1 MASKKILIQVILDN
15 KNVAAKSNQIS
26 KSVDGITQAQQKYF
40 QALQPT
46 NVEIE
51 KYKILTKEAQIAT
64 QAKARAELNAA
75 EATKAGRAQSGLNN
89 AILLETGRLASDA
102 SYGFTAIANNLSQ
115 VVTLFASFVK
125 TNDGVVESFKQLGKS
140 LLGTGG
146 FLIAI
151 QLIISFGPKILEFFN
166 KLIGRSTLLKD
177 TFEELNSTIGDSAG
191 KFEIYIRTLQDSNKS
206 QQEQKD
212 AIDALN
218 KEFPEYIDKLDKAGV
233 SIEDVKNKT
242 KEAQEINKLQ
252 REEIKRLAMARAAQA
267 KIEEESAKLIQL
279 AIDEELEKRNILQE
293 RQEEINSQKEKFAK
307 IELLREK
314 ELTEGLTRGE
324 KNKLSNLEKRYKTQ
338 SSLREKAIQGY
349 DDELEALK
357 TKNKKE
363 REEIETNIDLLL
375 DFTDIPSEIAERTKV
390 EMLDTFSKGLETNE
404 LLLMGYTEQQ
414 IMAMEALDEGFKE
427 RNDKF
432 AELDRQNKKRLKDLT
447 NAEKTETKA
456 RIAIREGY
464 LDAAKSVSD
473 GLKALGDLDD
483 GFKIAA
489 IITEKAEAIGKV
501 IIKTRETNQTIG
513 AAAKARAMLGDPTAI
528 VKGKARITANNISAG
543 INIAGIVAAA
553 AGGINAIKSKSST
566 SAAVGGA
573 AGGGETGE
581 VEAPDF
587 NVVGV
592 GGVSQLATTL
602 AGVTGQ
608 PLKAFVVSKEITSA
622 QELDRNITST
632 ASIG

>member
-75 EATKAGRAQSGLNN
+75 EVTKQGRAQSGLNN

-115 VVTLFASFVK
+115 VVTLFASFAE
-125 TNDGVVESFKQLGKS
+125 TNGGVVASLRELGRSLFGIGGILIGVQL
-140 LLGTGG
+140 L
-146 FLIAI
+146 
-151 QLIISFGPKILEFFN
+151 ISFGPKILDFFTGMDEGA
-166 KLIGRSTLLKD
+166 KKAA
-177 TFEELNSTIGDSAG
+177 E
-191 KFEIYIRTLQDSNKS
+191 SNKELS
-206 QQEQKD
+206 KSLDSLNANIFIAEKYVKILEDTNTTEEERKNITKELIKLVPDLREQDFRYGENLDDVREKIALY
-212 AIDALN
+212 AIAQASRI
-218 KEFPEYIDKLDKAGV
+218 EIDKLVEENSELLSKRRRIKNIKDIKDEEEQKKAITDFLKENEIRTTKAIDVTYTKTGEAIINSRKKTFDELMESFNFFSSEV
-233 SIEDVKNKT
+233 IKDSNVVLKKIEDLTSTAFLGGKSDEVK
-242 KEAQEINKLQ
+242 KE
-252 REEIKRLAMARAAQA
+252 
-267 KIEEESAKLIQL
+267 SV
-279 AIDEELEKRNILQE
+279 
-293 RQEEINSQKEKFAK
+293 
-307 IELLREK
+307 ELL
-314 ELTEGLTRGE
+314 
-324 KNKLSNLEKRYKTQ
+324 
-338 SSLREKAIQGY
+338 SLFR
-349 DDELEALK
+349 
-357 TKNKKE
+357 
-363 REEIETNIDLLL
+363 
-375 DFTDIPSEIAERTKV
+375 F
-390 EMLDTFSKGLETNE
+390 GLETNE
-404 LLLMGYTEQQ
+404 FYLQGFTGQQ
-414 IMAMEALDEGFKE
+414 IMAMEALSEGVKE
-427 RNDKF
+427 RKN
-432 AELDRQNKKRLKDLT
+432 ELNNFGDAYIKKSKQIT
-447 NAEKTETKA
+447 EAEKAEIKA
-456 RIAIREGY
+456 RTAIREGY
-464 LDAAKSVSD
+464 FDAAKSVSN
-473 GLKALGDLDD
+473 GLRALGDLDD

-501 IIKTRETNQTIG
+501 IIKTKESNQIIS
-513 AAAKARAMLGDPTAI
+513 AAGKARAMLGDPTAI
-528 VKGKARITANNISAG
+528 PKSIKRRLANNISAG

-553 AGGINAIKSKSST
+553 AGGINAIKSKSSI
-566 SAAVGGA
+566 SASVGGA
-573 AGGGETGE
+573 GAGGEAVE

-587 NVVGV
+587 NVVGA